1 MSLIRLTREALMPSL
16 VRRAIVLAAVTPL
29 IVLLVGAAQAGAS
42 PPATQT
48 FSFSEPVIN
57 PCNGETGTLSGT
69 QTFFTVFRDTP
80 NHHLSL
86 FKAQTDETYTPDNPA
101 SPSAIGHGI
110 VTESFVDNHPGGPP
124 FSGTTVHT
132 EVSVDVFH
140 APGVTVV
147 IHNTSHFTIVDG
159 GTLVVTFDRPV
170 LVCQGQ

>member
-1 MSLIRLTREALMPSL
+1 MPSL

-29 IVLLVGAAQAGAS
+29 IVLLVGAAHASAS
-42 PPATQT
+42 PQATQT
-48 FSFSEPVIN
+48 FPFSFPVTN

-69 QTFFTVFRDTP
+69 QTVSTVFQDTP

-86 FKAQTDETYTPDNPA
+86 FKARTDETYTPDNPA
-101 SPSAIGHGI
+101 SLSASGHGI
-110 VTESFVDNHPGGPP
+110 VNESFVDNHPGGPP

-132 EVSVDVFH
+132 EVTMDVFH
-140 APGVTVV
+140 APGATVV

-170 LVCQGQ
+170 LVCRGQ